1 LALHSIPMARY
12 QPRDQFFR
20 KAQAQGLPSRAAFK
34 LEELISRFKLIRP
47 GARVVDLGCAPG
59 GWLAILAQAS
69 GPDGRVVGLDLID
82 CAIAASTVSTIAGDI
97 RDANSRSRVTMQ
109 LGGPADLV
117 TCDMAPKLS
126 GIVDRDHA
134 RSHEL
139 LTSALAFARTVL
151 KPGGA
156 IVAKLFMGPDF
167 EESVAPFRK
176 AFAQVDI
183 ARTKATR
190 PGSSELYLIAR
201 GHRASQS
208 SS

>member
-1 LALHSIPMARY
+1 MRLFIPMARY
-12 QPRDQFFR
+12 QPHDQFFR
-20 KAQAQGLPSRAAFK
+20 KARALGLPSRAAFK
-34 LEELISRFKLIRP
+34 LEELLTRFKLIRS
-47 GARVVDLGCAPG
+47 GARVIDLGCAPG
-59 GWLAILAQAS
+59 GWLAVLAQAS
-69 GPDGRVVGLDLID
+69 GPDGRVIGVDLVD
-82 CAIAASTVSTIAGDI
+82 CATSAFSVSTIAGDI
-97 RDANSRSRVTMQ
+97 RDANVRSRVTKQ

-126 GIVDRDHA
+126 GIVDRDQA

-139 LTSALAFARTVL
+139 LMTALAFARTVL

-167 EESVAPFRK
+167 EESVVPFRE
-176 AFAQVDI
+176 AFALVDLT
-183 ARTKATR
+183 RTRATR

-201 GHRASQS
+201 GHRAPPS